1 MVQGAC
7 ISGGL
12 MLAWVCDLIIASDDA
27 YFADPTVTMGI
38 PGVEY
43 FAHAFELHPRIAKEF
58 LFLGERMNAERA
70 CTMGMVNRVTTRDA
84 LATQTRAIAHKLAAQ
99 RSEEHT
105 SELQSLMRISY

>member
-1 MVQGAC
+1 
-7 ISGGL
+7 
-12 MLAWVCDLIIASDDA
+12 
-27 YFADPTVTMGI
+27 MGI

-84 LATQTRAIAHKLAAQ
+84 LATQTRALAHQPAAQ
-99 RSEEHT
+99 PRMALALT
-105 SELQSLMRISY
+105 KPSLNHVADLRGHPTAKGEAFGRHH